1 MRDLE
6 NFVSSNGY
14 DKEESDPLQN
24 AIRETFDFKRNE
36 KNRKQILDTLNK
48 QMEELRSIVKKS
60 LKPEVVEE
68 TNKKETMIGVREY
81 FSFDNKNQNLYV
93 VLGVG
98 LALFLLCLY
107 IYRRCN

>member
-14 DKEESDPLQN
+14 KVENSPLPN
-24 AIRETFDFKRNE
+24 AIRETFDFKKKK
-36 KNRKQILDTLNK
+36 KNRKRILETLNK
-48 QMEELRSIVKKS
+48 QMEELRSIAKKS
-60 LKPEVVEE
+60 LKPEQVEK
-68 TNKKETMIGVREY
+68 TTDNKETMIGMREY
-81 FSFDNKNQNLYV
+81 FSFRNKNQNLYV

-107 IYRRCN
+107 IYRRC

>member
-14 DKEESDPLQN
+14 KVENSPLPN

-36 KNRKQILDTLNK
+36 KNRKRILETLNK
-48 QMEELRSIVKKS
+48 QMEELRSIAKKS
-60 LKPEVVEE
+60 LKPEHVEK
-68 TNKKETMIGVREY
+68 TTDNKETMIGMREY
-81 FSFDNKNQNLYV
+81 FSFGSKNNSLYV

-107 IYRRCN
+107 IYRRC

>member
-14 DKEESDPLQN
+14 KVENSPLPN

-36 KNRKQILDTLNK
+36 KNRKRILDTLNK
-48 QMEELRSIVKKS
+48 QMEELRSIAKKS
-60 LKPEVVEE
+60 LKPELDKKK
-68 TNKKETMIGVREY
+68 TDNKETMTGIREY
-81 FSFDNKNQNLYV
+81 FSFENKNQNLYI

-107 IYRRCN
+107 IYRRC

>member
-14 DKEESDPLQN
+14 KVENSPLPN

-36 KNRKQILDTLNK
+36 KNRKRILDTLNK
-48 QMEELRSIVKKS
+48 QMEELRSIAKKS
-60 LKPEVVEE
+60 LKPELDEKKKD
-68 TNKKETMIGVREY
+68 NKETMTGMREY
-81 FSFDNKNQNLYV
+81 FMGNKDQNLYV

-107 IYRRCN
+107 IYRSCN